1 MKSYLNFIKL
11 FLIFASFLFIFS
23 SCLKDDNTLEKHYWS
38 PEDYSLLTKTLDL
51 PTEPQNYD
59 FTFPQHYNG
68 VTRSFHKGRAT
79 LGRVL
84 FYDKNLSE
92 DNSISCASC
101 HDQKIAFS
109 DDVAFSEG
117 VQQRRTSRNSLALG
131 SVFSF
136 NEYYGQE
143 ILGRIPF
150 FWDNSASSVQEQAA
164 MTLGNENE
172 MDMDMHQVLDRVQDL
187 DYYGPLFKTAFGDDD
202 IDETKILDAI
212 AVFVNSIGSFDSK
225 YDRALDDYISRNGRT
240 NQYEKNFLPMLSESE
255 NRGKDLYI
263 AQCGSCHGS
272 TISLPGKVSANNG
285 LDLNYEDKGENGASK
300 FKIPTLRNI
309 TLTGPYMHD
318 GRFASLSDVVDHYS
332 NGIQNHSALDADLKT
347 NSGQPKQMNFTDQE
361 KEDLIAFMGTFKDD
375 TMINDERY
383 SDPFK

>member
-1 MKSYLNFIKL
+1 MKSYLNFIKTTLVLSCFL
-11 FLIFASFLFIFS
+11 FLFN

-38 PEDYSLLTKTLDL
+38 PEDYSILTKHLDL
-51 PTEPQNYD
+51 PTEPDNYD
-59 FTFPQHYNG
+59 FTFPDHYNG
-68 VTRSFHKGRAT
+68 ATRTFHKGRAT

-109 DDVAFSEG
+109 DDVPFSEG

-136 NEYYGQE
+136 NEYYGSVTF
-143 ILGRIPF
+143 GRIPF
-150 FWDNSASSVQEQAA
+150 FWDNRAESVQEQAA
-164 MTLGNENE
+164 MTLANENE
-172 MDMDMHQVLDRVQDL
+172 MDMDMHQVLDRVEDL
-187 DYYGPLFKTAFGDDD
+187 EYYAPLFKTAFGDDD

-212 AVFVNSIGSFDSK
+212 AVFINSIGSFDSK
-225 YDRALDDYISRNGRT
+225 YDRALDDYLSKNGRT
-240 NQYEKNFLPMLSESE
+240 NNFERNFLPMFTESE
-255 NRGKDLYI
+255 NRGKDLYLD
-263 AQCGSCHGS
+263 QCGSCHGA

-285 LDLNYEDKGENGASK
+285 LDLDYADKGEAGTSK

-309 TLTGPYMHD
+309 SLTAPYMHD
-318 GRFASLSDVVDHYS
+318 GRFATLEDVIDFYS
-332 NGIQNHSALDADLKT
+332 TGIQDHNSLDQDLKT
-347 NSGQPKQMNFTDQE
+347 NFGEPKKMNFTDQE
-361 KEDLIAFMGTFKDD
+361 KADLLAFMETFRDD
-375 TMINDERY
+375 TMINDTRY